1 MREEVRKKVNEPYNL
16 DLCRDFSFMTQEEL
30 DEYEEELKTLIAEER
45 AKKKLN

>member
-1 MREEVRKKVNEPYNL
+1 MREEVRKMLNEPYHL

-30 DEYEEELKTLIAEER
+30 DEYEKELKALIAEER